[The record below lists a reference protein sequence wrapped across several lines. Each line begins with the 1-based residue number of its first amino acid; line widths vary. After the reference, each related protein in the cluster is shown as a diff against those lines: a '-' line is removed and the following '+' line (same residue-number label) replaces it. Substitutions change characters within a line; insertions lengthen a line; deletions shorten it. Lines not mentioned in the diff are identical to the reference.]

1 MNVTYV
7 ILHGERLAQKQL
19 EGESPDQKAGNA
31 QGRAEKATPLIFE
44 HLRRRRQDQHS
55 RKQ

>member
-31 QGRAEKATPLIFE
+31 QGRAEKATLIFE